1 MAIIEIARI
10 QVRRGQENTT
20 GIPQLQ
26 PGEFGWA
33 EDTQHLYIGK
43 RITEGAYNDN
53 NSRVLTEVDL
63 PGILEGLRNSTTA
76 TQTTLYQYR
85 SFTNTNYIRTHSH
98 VRLLQD
104 KLDETVSIY
113 DFIIGSPSTTT
124 NITPTDITIELNDA
138 IQTLFNNPG
147 NLYDARR
154 ALKIPAGN
162 FIMSQMID
170 LPPNTILI
178 GEGKGLTRL
187 ILSSAN
193 TESMFRTVDRFGNNF
208 NGSMSSLTTASSKD
222 IVISDMTISYAK
234 GNINANPLI
243 SIDNTQD
250 IRIHNVGFTTIDANL
265 ASPTLVSTGTAIAIR
280 GNLGNDESSFVC
292 RNVSIS
298 ECSFE
303 NVKRSI
309 NIYGKVSGTIV
320 ENSIF
325 YNLQEGINLSPIN
338 GFTTPPINTTV
349 HNNKFRFVIGSA
361 INIETST
368 YVTNL
373 ISSDNTYYYVGNGNA
388 TPDDNLNS
396 PAFPVLL
403 FNAPGNTSV
412 NDFFNRKI
420 IKDLIDG
427 LDYYNPLV
435 KGNSKINNSS
445 VYVKTL
451 TNATLNQNVVRIPLT
466 GSDQVAYIDYQMNNV
481 DMSRKGKLILNISSD
496 GFASV
501 SDYYNYSELVSD
513 SSYQLLFSTGLDQAS
528 LNNFITLTCSNGST
542 TATTRLEYSLDLMV

>member
-76 TQTTLYQYR
+76 TQNTLYQYR

-104 KLDETVSIY
+104 KLDETVSVY
-113 DFIIGSPSTTT
+113 DFMTGSPSTTT
-124 NITPTDITIELNDA
+124 NVTPTDITIELNDA

-162 FIMSQMID
+162 FVMSQMID
-170 LPPNTILI
+170 LPPNTVLI

-187 ILSSAN
+187 ILSATSN
-193 TESMFRTVDRFGNNF
+193 KSMFRTVDKFGSNF
-208 NGSMSSLTTASSKD
+208 DGSMSSLTTSSSKD
-222 IVISDMTISYAK
+222 ILISDMTISYAR
-234 GNINANPLI
+234 GNTNVSPLI
-243 SIDNTQD
+243 LLDNTQD
-250 IRIHNVGFTTIDANL
+250 VRIHNVGFTTIDANL

-303 NVKRSI
+303 NVKRAI
-309 NIYGKVSGTIV
+309 DIYGKVTGPII

-349 HNNKFRFVIGSA
+349 HNNKFRFVIRPA
-361 INIETST
+361 IRIETST

-373 ISSDNTYYYVGNGNA
+373 ISSDNTYHYVGNGNA
-388 TPDDNLNS
+388 TPDDNLNAAAS
-396 PAFPVLL
+396 PVLL

-412 NDFFNRKI
+412 NDFFNRKVV
-420 IKDLIDG
+420 KDSYDG
-427 LDYYNPLV
+427 TDYYNPLV
-435 KGNSKINNSS
+435 KGNSRINNSS
-445 VYVKTL
+445 VYVKEIRSSV
-451 TNATLNQNVVRIPLT
+451 LNQNVVRIPLT
-466 GSDQVAYIDYQMNNV
+466 GSDQVAYIDYQLVNI
-481 DMSRKGKLILNISSD
+481 DMSRKGRLTLNISAD
-496 GFASV
+496 GYASV
-501 SDYYNYSELVSD
+501 SDYYNYSELVAD

-528 LNNFITLTCSNGST
+528 LNNFITLTCSNASS